1 MAMMLVLGMG
11 TGTFALQTQRYFP
24 DSDISGVEIDQKIT
38 DLAGKYF
45 ELPDTIPVTTYD
57 GRAYLQAVDQKY
69 DVIMV
74 DAYQDIT
81 IPFQMSTVEFFSMV
95 RDHLNPGGVMV
106 VNMNMHSEGEGSINA
121 YLADTI
127 ASVFPAVM
135 TADVKG
141 GSNRELFAAMEPE
154 TLNGFSAKVNEL
166 PEGVLRDQMNTVA
179 AQLTPYESG
188 DYRLTD
194 DQAPVE
200 LLGMRVIDGMIQ
212 QELGYYRDIFRE
224 GGISGLLDA
233 AG

>member
-1 MAMMLVLGMG
+1 
-11 TGTFALQTQRYFP
+11 
-24 DSDISGVEIDQKIT
+24 
-38 DLAGKYF
+38 
-45 ELPDTIPVTTYD
+45 
-57 GRAYLQAVDQKY
+57 VDQCY

-106 VNMNMHSEGEGSINA
+106 VNMNMHSEGTGSINA

-141 GSNRELFAAMEPE
+141 GSNRELYAAMDAA
-154 TLNGFSAKVNEL
+154 TLGGFDGKVSAL
-166 PEGVLRDQMNTVA
+166 PEGDLKQHMQTVSQ
-179 AQLTPYESG
+179 QLTAYVPG
-188 DYRLTD
+188 TYRLTD

-212 QELGYYRDIFRE
+212 QELGYYRNIFRE
-224 GGISGLLDA
+224 EGISGLLDA